1 MGALLAFVSLGVFAW
16 AAVGIINPRV
26 ARLRGRLH
34 AVGLLA
40 LSVALLGVG
49 GAMTPEPSLEV
60 LAERQAAA
68 EDREAARAERAAE
81 REAEQAAR
89 EAEKVS
95 GVTFREIND
104 LFGARSSMTELQ
116 KDRLWDRTYEG
127 LCVVWMKPENLTFDM
142 RAHLE
147 KQLRAAV
154 SLGAA
159 SANSPSLT
167 TDDDIGRI
175 ADTVRATTSV
185 GAERDAKWKNHVLW
199 VDDKPDNNR
208 FERLAFEAMGLRFTL
223 AQSTNEGLERLRQD
237 QYAAVISDMGRR
249 EGQREGYVLLDRLRD
264 QGNRIPLLFYT
275 SSNAPQHKREALD
288 HGGQGSTNNPHEL
301 FEMVTRE
308 LLRN

>member
-127 LCVVWMKPENLTFDM
+127 LCVEWSGELTSLDDGLFSGFVAQF
-142 RAHLE
+142 RHLPTT
-147 KQLRAAV
+147 LV
-154 SLGAA
+154 SDVVMTAP
-159 SANSPSLT
+159 NSSEDELMT
-167 TDDDIGRI
+167 WSIG
-175 ADTVRATTSV
+175 TSYTYRATLDSY
-185 GAERDAKWKNHVLW
+185 GAL
-199 VDDKPDNNR
+199 
-208 FERLAFEAMGLRFTL
+208 MG
-223 AQSTNEGLERLRQD
+223 
-237 QYAAVISDMGRR
+237 ISASMGC
-249 EGQREGYVLLDRLRD
+249 D
-264 QGNRIPLLFYT
+264 
-275 SSNAPQHKREALD
+275 
-288 HGGQGSTNNPHEL
+288 
-301 FEMVTRE
+301 
-308 LLRN
+308 